1 MTAVKEQQEEFIQD
15 YCDRCTSLQW
25 GFAIEQ
31 AQAQIQIQ
39 QRKVGIYSWEAV
51 SSQWIDNWGE
61 ETSEVRKDC
70 V

>member
-39 QRKVGIYSWEAV
+39 QRKVGIYSQGKMEEGG
-51 SSQWIDNWGE
+51 QWVENY
-61 ETSEVRKDC
+61 
-70 V
+70 